1 MERNKLLDIKQRIS
15 KIRRKQKITLF
26 MIFSPVLFVLGILL
40 TNSTLILELLL
51 SLCSI
56 TFLVGLGLWLYY
68 STRKTKMIE
77 WVRNYLAMIEL
88 KTRIGEHEDLELIQE
103 LLSD

>member
-1 MERNKLLDIKQRIS
+1 
-15 KIRRKQKITLF
+15 
-26 MIFSPVLFVLGILL
+26 
-40 TNSTLILELLL
+40 
-51 SLCSI
+51 
-56 TFLVGLGLWLYY
+56 
-68 STRKTKMIE
+68 MIE